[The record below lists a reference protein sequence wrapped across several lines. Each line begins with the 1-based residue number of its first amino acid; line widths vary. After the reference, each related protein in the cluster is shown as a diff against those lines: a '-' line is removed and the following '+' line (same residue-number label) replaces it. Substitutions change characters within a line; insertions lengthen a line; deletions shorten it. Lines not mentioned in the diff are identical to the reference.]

1 MVERLATFSSSG
13 HHHFWSDTISLR
25 DTTLFNLS
33 HISSHR
39 QLTDVYLLGLAK
51 KMGGRLATFDQ
62 TIPLK
67 AVIGAS
73 KDTVAVIAQDG

>member
-1 MVERLATFSSSG
+1 
-13 HHHFWSDTISLR
+13 LR
-25 DTTLFNLS
+25 DKKLFNLS
-33 HISSHR
+33 YISGHR

-67 AVIGAS
+67 AVLGAS
-73 KDTVAVIAQDG
+73 QESIDVIAQVT